1 MNLGKIFIQHFA
13 ATDKHFTAMK
23 LFWRFGLAIMKCQSE
38 AEEKER
44 AGEIVMAGYTNKLKL
59 TLWVSVVYVLSFIC
73 YVPTLLEQNGIV
85 IPNGLLYLKYLYVC
99 IPAMAAIF
107 LLICEQDIKV
117 YFTRMFSGK
126 ITIKYILT
134 GVTCMAAGIFD
145 SYCYSF
151 IVKTDVFKNTYSTV
165 ISLLTSCIYLLITAF
180 VEEIA
185 WRGFLLERL
194 PFKKIKSVLFVGAV
208 WAVWHIPM
216 WIIRNSLGM
225 EQIVCLCIWTLLV
238 SVVLGITYYQ
248 CRNILLI
255 AIMHAAFNICYLA
268 PIQYNIVVLA
278 TIIFV
283 GALLYKNNHRSC
295 PERG

>member
-38 AEEKER
+38 AEEKEG

-73 YVPTLLEQNGIV
+73 YVPTLLEQNGII

-107 LLICEQDIKV
+107 LLICEQNIKV

-126 ITIKYILT
+126 ITIKYILI
-134 GVTCMAAGIFD
+134 GVICMAAGIFG

-208 WAVWHIPM
+208 WAVWHLPM

>member
-1 MNLGKIFIQHFA
+1 
-13 ATDKHFTAMK
+13 
-23 LFWRFGLAIMKCQSE
+23 
-38 AEEKER
+38 
-44 AGEIVMAGYTNKLKL
+44 MARYTNKLKL

-73 YVPTLLEQNGIV
+73 YAPTLLGQNGIT
-85 IPNGLLYLKYLYVC
+85 IPDILLYLKYLYVC
-99 IPAMAAIF
+99 IPAIAAIF
-107 LLICEQDIKV
+107 LLICEQNIKV
-117 YFTRMFSGK
+117 YFMRMFSGK
-126 ITIKYILT
+126 ITIKYILI
-134 GVTCMAAGIFD
+134 GVICMAAGIFA

-278 TIIFV
+278 IIIFV
-283 GALLYKNNHRSC
+283 GTLLYKKSDKKLFTW
-295 PERG
+295 

>member
-1 MNLGKIFIQHFA
+1 
-13 ATDKHFTAMK
+13 
-23 LFWRFGLAIMKCQSE
+23 
-38 AEEKER
+38 
-44 AGEIVMAGYTNKLKL
+44 
-59 TLWVSVVYVLSFIC
+59 
-73 YVPTLLEQNGIV
+73 
-85 IPNGLLYLKYLYVC
+85 
-99 IPAMAAIF
+99 
-107 LLICEQDIKV
+107 
-117 YFTRMFSGK
+117 MFSGK
-126 ITIKYILT
+126 ITIKYILI
-134 GVTCMAAGIFD
+134 GVICMAVGIFG

-180 VEEIA
+180 AEEIV

-208 WAVWHIPM
+208 WAVWHMPM

-255 AIMHAAFNICYLA
+255 AIIHATFNICYLA

-278 TIIFV
+278 VIIFV
-283 GALLYKNNHRSC
+283 GTLLYKKSDKKFFT
-295 PERG
+295 

>member
-73 YVPTLLEQNGIV
+73 YVPTLLEQNGII

-107 LLICEQDIKV
+107 LLICEQNIKV

-126 ITIKYILT
+126 ITIKYILI
-134 GVTCMAAGIFD
+134 GVICMAAGIFD

>member
-1 MNLGKIFIQHFA
+1 
-13 ATDKHFTAMK
+13 
-23 LFWRFGLAIMKCQSE
+23 
-38 AEEKER
+38 
-44 AGEIVMAGYTNKLKL
+44 MARYTNRLKL
-59 TLWVSVVYVLSFIC
+59 TLWVSAVYILSFIC
-73 YVPTLLEQNGIV
+73 YVPTLLEQNGII

-99 IPAMAAIF
+99 IPAMAAVF
-107 LLICEQDIKV
+107 LLICEQNIKV

-126 ITIKYILT
+126 ITIKYILI
-134 GVTCMAAGIFD
+134 GVICIAAGIFE

-151 IVKTDVFKNTYSTV
+151 IVKTDVFKNIYLTAA
-165 ISLLTSCIYLLITAF
+165 SLLTSCIYLLITAF

-216 WIIRNSLGM
+216 WIIRNSLSM
-225 EQIVCLCIWTLLV
+225 EHIVCFCIWTLLV

-283 GALLYKNNHRSC
+283 GTLLYKKSG
-295 PERG
+295 EKFFTW

>member
-1 MNLGKIFIQHFA
+1 MVLTELLETSLSVGIVVLVLFVLTVVSGGKFRGICQKA
-13 ATDKHFTAMK
+13 SW
-23 LFWRFGLAIMKCQSE
+23 LFLAVRQ
-38 AEEKER
+38 
-44 AGEIVMAGYTNKLKL
+44 LKL
-59 TLWVSVVYVLSFIC
+59 TLWVSVVYVVSFIC
-73 YVPTLLEQNGIV
+73 YVPTLLEQNGI
-85 IPNGLLYLKYLYVC
+85 IISNRLLYLKYLYVC
-99 IPAMAAIF
+99 IPAIATIF
-107 LLICEQDIKV
+107 LLICEQNIKV

-126 ITIKYILT
+126 ITIKSIFIE
-134 GVTCMAAGIFD
+134 VICMVAGIFV
-145 SYCYSF
+145 SFCYSF
-151 IVKTDVFKNTYSTV
+151 IVKTDVFKNIYFTV
-165 ISLLTSCIYLLITAF
+165 ISLLTSCIYLLITAL

-255 AIMHAAFNICYLA
+255 AIMHATFNICYFA

-278 TIIFV
+278 IIIFV
-283 GALLYKNNHRSC
+283 GALLYKKS
-295 PERG
+295 GKKFLA

>member
-1 MNLGKIFIQHFA
+1 
-13 ATDKHFTAMK
+13 
-23 LFWRFGLAIMKCQSE
+23 
-38 AEEKER
+38 
-44 AGEIVMAGYTNKLKL
+44 MA
-59 TLWVSVVYVLSFIC
+59 V
-73 YVPTLLEQNGIV
+73 
-85 IPNGLLYLKYLYVC
+85 
-99 IPAMAAIF
+99 
-107 LLICEQDIKV
+107 
-117 YFTRMFSGK
+117 
-126 ITIKYILT
+126 
-134 GVTCMAAGIFD
+134 GIFG

-151 IVKTDVFKNTYSTV
+151 IVKTDVFKNIYLTE
-165 ISLLTSCIYLLITAF
+165 ISLLSSCIYLLITAF
-180 VEEIA
+180 IEEIA

-194 PFKKIKSVLFVGAV
+194 PFKKVQSVLFAGVV

-255 AIMHAAFNICYLA
+255 AIMHATFNICYLA

-283 GALLYKNNHRSC
+283 GTLLYKKSDKKFFTW
-295 PERG
+295 

>member
-1 MNLGKIFIQHFA
+1 
-13 ATDKHFTAMK
+13 
-23 LFWRFGLAIMKCQSE
+23 
-38 AEEKER
+38 
-44 AGEIVMAGYTNKLKL
+44 MARYTNKLKL
-59 TLWVSVVYVLSFIC
+59 TLWVSVVYVLSFTC
-73 YVPTLLEQNGIV
+73 YVPTLLEQNGII
-85 IPNGLLYLKYLYVC
+85 IPNGLLYLKNLYVC
-99 IPAMAAIF
+99 IPAMAAVF
-107 LLICEQDIKV
+107 LLICEQNIKA
-117 YFTRMFSGK
+117 YCTQIFSGK
-126 ITIKYILT
+126 ITIKYILIE
-134 GVTCMAAGIFD
+134 VICMAVGISV

-151 IVKTDVFKNTYSTV
+151 MVNTDVFKNTYSTA

-208 WAVWHIPM
+208 WAVWHMPM

-255 AIMHAAFNICYLA
+255 AIMHATFNICYLA
-268 PIQYNIVVLA
+268 PTQYNIMVLA
-278 TIIFV
+278 IIIFV
-283 GALLYKNNHRSC
+283 GTLLCKKSGKNFLA
-295 PERG
+295 